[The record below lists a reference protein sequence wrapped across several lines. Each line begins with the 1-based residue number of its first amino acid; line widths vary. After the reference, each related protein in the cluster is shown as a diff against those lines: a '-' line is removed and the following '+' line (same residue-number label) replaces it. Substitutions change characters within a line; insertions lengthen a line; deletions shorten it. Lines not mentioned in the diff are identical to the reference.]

1 MGTDACVGPCAGER
15 GWQFFLIASTLSV
28 KRNAAQSEAMGGGA
42 EARSPQGKH
51 AQKHLEE
58 QVRKAL
64 RNVLPPPTSTKGQR
78 EAQMVRNL
86 K

>member
-1 MGTDACVGPCAGER
+1 MGTDACAGPCAAER

-28 KRNAAQSEAMGGGA
+28 KRNAAQSEAKGGGA
-42 EARSPQGKH
+42 EGRSPQGKT

-64 RNVLPPPTSTKGQR
+64 RNVLSLPTSTKGQR
-78 EAQMVRNL
+78 EAQMIRNL
-86 K
+86 T